1 MATLVRLPLELTNMV
16 AAYLTSAKDFLSW
29 ISVDPEILQKLLEN
43 KSAVFESFVDRDL
56 LPPTLAVLR
65 LREIHQQSS
74 ELPSIQDLVISAFK
88 LKAAAEES
96 TPDLVWPTD
105 KASALALLELMD
117 EVECIVTAM
126 QNYRYRDDSFWPE
139 TPWLHEHPEHSKR
152 PEGLDFTLYDERT
165 TRLLQHDSF
174 WDKKDEHSM
183 FVQKKLVLLFEIY
196 VLCFCYGREFP
207 DHTSDQT
214 PFEILSMTTE
224 DTSTQIDIRAVDFG
238 EQIDKLASC
247 LSRTCDSI
255 IDSAL
260 RQVLNIR
267 QVDAQPFWGSDVV
280 LQEGVQTLKE
290 ALGTQK
296 VMFHSARWSYYR
308 KFVTW
313 TRTGIESMTGT
324 EARRLLRP
332 SQVGLIP
339 TGKGRVPIYRI
350 ACMDTGEFIVN
361 DGYDGVTVVAY
372 LETLQEQQNWDRMD
386 GIHNAWKLLSGGIGR
401 LAPLLRLDEGERQ
414 TEIIGAL
421 SRANSKCRSAIEA
434 TTSPLQWFQGSL
446 KTWIKDY
453 YPGSHIGVQPW
464 VVAW

>member
-1 MATLVRLPLELTNMV
+1 MATLVH
-16 AAYLTSAKDFLSW
+16 
-29 ISVDPEILQKLLEN
+29 PEVLRKLLEN
-43 KSAVFESFVDRDL
+43 KSMVFESFTDRDL
-56 LPPTLAVLR
+56 LPSALSVLR
-65 LREIHQQSS
+65 LREIHQQST
-74 ELPSIQDLVISAFK
+74 ELPSFKDLVISAFK
-88 LKAAAEES
+88 SKAAAKES
-96 TPDLVWPTD
+96 TPGLVWPTD

-126 QNYRYRDDSFWPE
+126 QNNRHRDDTFWLE
-139 TPWLHEHPEHSKR
+139 TPWLLEHLEHPKE
-152 PEGLDFTLYDERT
+152 PERLDFILYDERT

-174 WDKKDEHSM
+174 WGKKDEHSM

-196 VLCFCYGREFP
+196 VLCFCHGREFP

-214 PFEILSMTTE
+214 PFQILSMATE
-224 DTSTQIDIRAVDFG
+224 DISTQVDIRAIDFG
-238 EQIDKLASC
+238 EHIDKLASC
-247 LSRTCDSI
+247 LCRTCDSI

-260 RQVLNIR
+260 CQVLNIR

-280 LQEGVQTLKE
+280 MQEGVQTLKE
-290 ALGTQK
+290 ALGTPK

-313 TRTGIESMTGT
+313 TRTGIESMTGAV
-324 EARRLLRP
+324 ARRLLRL

-339 TGKGRVPIYRI
+339 MDQGRVPIYGI
-350 ACMDTGEFIVN
+350 ACMDTCTGEFIVK
-361 DGYDGVTVVAY
+361 DGYDGFMAVAY

-414 TEIIGAL
+414 TETIGAL
-421 SRANSKCRSAIEA
+421 ARANSKCRSAIEA
-434 TTSPLQWFQGSL
+434 TTSPLQWFQGNL
-446 KTWIKDY
+446 KTWIIDY
-453 YPGSHIGVQPW
+453 YPGSHFGVQPW

>member
-1 MATLVRLPLELTNMV
+1 M
-16 AAYLTSAKDFLSW
+16 
-29 ISVDPEILQKLLEN
+29 
-43 KSAVFESFVDRDL
+43 DRDL
-56 LPPTLAVLR
+56 LPPALSILR
-65 LREIHQQSS
+65 LREIHQQST
-74 ELPSIQDLVISAFK
+74 ELPSVQDLVISAFK
-88 LKAAAEES
+88 SKVVAEES
-96 TPDLVWPTD
+96 TPGLVWPTD

-126 QNYRYRDDSFWPE
+126 QNDRYRDDTFWPE
-139 TPWLHEHPEHSKR
+139 TPWLHEHHEHPEHPKQPGQTER
-152 PEGLDFTLYDERT
+152 LDFILYDERT
-165 TRLLQHDSF
+165 TRLLQQDSF

-196 VLCFCYGREFP
+196 VLCSCYGREFP

-214 PFEILSMTTE
+214 PFQILSMATE
-224 DTSTQIDIRAVDFG
+224 DTSTQIDIRAIDFG
-238 EQIDKLASC
+238 EQVDKLASC
-247 LSRTCDSI
+247 LCRTCDGI

-267 QVDAQPFWGSDVV
+267 QVDAQPFCGSDVV
-280 LQEGVQTLKE
+280 LQGGVQTLKE
-290 ALGTQK
+290 ALGTPK
-296 VMFHSARWSYYR
+296 VMLHSARWSYYR
-308 KFVTW
+308 KFMTW

-339 TGKGRVPIYRI
+339 TDQGRVPIYRI
-350 ACMDTGEFIVN
+350 ACMDTGEFIVK

-401 LAPLLRLDEGERQ
+401 LAPLLRLADGERH